1 MAYNTHQDSDCEL
14 TFELIEKIIKKTKT
28 HRNIGDQEKG
38 FVEQVWRES
47 AVLQVWFVDNDIK
60 WLK

>member
-47 AVLQVWFVDNDIK
+47 IIEIV
-60 WLK
+60 